1 MPDEFYYMAI
11 AGLGVSLAGFGGII
25 AALDHRPGAQSPV
38 SAWRIRNI
46 AFTGFSLTFVGFG
59 TVALY
64 AVTSGDVTLTV
75 RLASLLLA
83 LSDLAW
89 LRFET
94 RPGPARTS
102 LPQRRVAIATAVV
115 LTLATLGNVAYAA
128 PGVLQVLLLA
138 HLGSPVSIFFNTVRD
153 ATSGE

>member
-25 AALDHRPGAQSPV
+25 AALDRRPAANSPV
-38 SAWRIRNI
+38 AAWRIRNI
-46 AFTGFSLTFVGFG
+46 AFTGFSLTFTGFG

-64 AVTSGDVTLTV
+64 AVTSGDLTITV
-75 RLASLLLA
+75 RAASLLLA
-83 LSDLAW
+83 AADLLW

-94 RPGPARTS
+94 ARGPAWTS
-102 LPQRRVAIATAVV
+102 EGQRRVAIATAVA
-115 LTLATLGNVAYAA
+115 LTVATLSNVAYGAS
-128 PGVLQVLLLA
+128 GFLQVLLLA